1 MNYKHFIILSIVV
14 LLMSVV
20 RWNRQDLVIR
30 PYVGADD
37 KNLGEKLG
45 YDVEMSLDSYTYVQ
59 YVNYYNGE
67 NVESEVTKPY
77 SFRFLV
83 PLLASLL
90 PFDSFTS
97 LNIICLSTEILGLL
111 FLMNVLSLIGFKPK
125 TIFITSFLYAFSFPI
140 FYYGVVGLLDA
151 PAIFLIILGIYLTL
165 RKQLILLIIMMIIA
179 AMVNEKSI
187 LLLPFYFFFNIRE
200 TSFKR
205 SFIYST
211 IIFAAFVVTTLI
223 IRANTINADS
233 GFIWA
238 ASYSSLIDNLTRL
251 RTYISLGLTGGIPVI
266 IFAINYKQIDFKQ
279 SLPIAFGMGAIFVVL
294 MIIYSLTAAYT
305 DGRFAWYLYPF
316 LLPLCAYGI
325 ERKMGENF
333 IPIGNKF

>member
-1 MNYKHFIILSIVV
+1 MNYKHFILLSLVV
-14 LLMSVV
+14 VLMSVV

-30 PYVGADD
+30 QYVGADD
-37 KNLGEKLG
+37 KKLGEKLG

-59 YVNYYNGE
+59 YVNYYNGKD
-67 NVESEVTKPY
+67 VEMEVTKPY

-111 FLMNVLSLIGFKPK
+111 FLMKILALLGFTPK
-125 TIFITSFLYAFSFPI
+125 TVFITSFLYSFSFPV

-151 PAIFLIILGIYLTL
+151 PAIFLIILGVYLTL
-165 RKQLILLIIMMIIA
+165 RKQLIPLIFTMIIA
-179 AMVNEKSI
+179 AMINEKAV
-187 LLLPFYFFFNIRE
+187 LLLPFYFFFNIKE
-200 TSFKR
+200 VGFKQ
-205 SFIYST
+205 SFINSS
-211 IIFAAFVVTTLI
+211 IIFVAFVAVSLLV
-223 IRANTINADS
+223 RANTINADS
-233 GFIWA
+233 GFMWTV
-238 ASYSSLIDNLTRL
+238 STSSLIDNLTRI
-251 RTYISLGLTGGIPVI
+251 RTYISLALTGGIPLLIFVLSYKNI
-266 IFAINYKQIDFKQ
+266 DFRQSHTFGFAI
-279 SLPIAFGMGAIFVVL
+279 GTIFVGL

-325 ERKMGENF
+325 EMKMKNQ
-333 IPIGNKF
+333 

>member
-1 MNYKHFIILSIVV
+1 
-14 LLMSVV
+14 MSVV

-30 PYVGADD
+30 QYVGVDD
-37 KNLGEKLG
+37 KNLGQKLG

-111 FLMNVLSLIGFKPK
+111 FLMKVLALLCFRPK
-125 TIFITSFLYAFSFPI
+125 TIFITSFLYAFSFPV

-151 PAIFLIILGIYLTL
+151 PAIFLIILGVYLTL
-165 RKQLILLIIMMIIA
+165 RKQLIPLIITMVIA
-179 AMVNEKSI
+179 AMANEKAV
-187 LLLPFYFFFNIRE
+187 LLLPFYFFFNMKEIG
-200 TSFKR
+200 FKR
-205 SFIYST
+205 SFINST
-211 IIFAAFVVTTLI
+211 ILFIAFVITTLI
-223 IRANTINADS
+223 VRANTINADS
-233 GFIWA
+233 GFMWA
-238 ASYSSLIDNLTRL
+238 VSSSSLIDNLTRL
-251 RTYISLGLTGGIPVI
+251 RTYISLALTGGIPLL
-266 IFAINYKQIDFKQ
+266 IFVLTYKNIDFKQ
-279 SLPIAFGMGAIFVVL
+279 SHNFAFGMGAIFVVL

-325 ERKMGENF
+325 EKKVVDGVR
-333 IPIGNKF
+333 